1 MLIAS
6 FILFLFFRSFKA
18 VFFPLIVMMVSVIW
32 VVGFIQLF
40 GFEITLLTGILP
52 PLIIILVVENNIF
65 LLNKYHSE
73 YKSHKQKIKAL
84 ARMIHRVGGAMFLTN
99 LTTAVGFA
107 AFIITRNR
115 LLVEFGIVAALSIL
129 MVFILSITLIPIFF
143 SFVSEPKIR
152 HLKHLERKGLHSVV
166 DKLMSLVLFSRTK
179 VYIVTVII
187 VIIGVYGMFQVKTTG
202 NVVDDIPQ
210 DGKMY
215 KDMMFLEKQ
224 FKGILPFEIMIDTKK
239 PKGVLKSSTLKRISR
254 LQDTLA
260 TYPIFSKS
268 ISVADV
274 VKVSKQAYYNGDPEK
289 YQLLNS
295 NEKVFIM
302 SYLPKN
308 MGQNK
313 RTLINSFVDS
323 NLQITRITVQMANIS
338 SPEIQAIRDDLEPK
352 IDKIFN
358 PEKYNVNLTGTS
370 VVFLEGTEFLVNNLM
385 FSLLLAIGIIGGI
398 MFLLFNSSKMV
409 VIALIPNLIPQ
420 ILTVALMGY
429 YGIPLKPSTILIFS
443 IALGIS
449 VDNTIHFLSRYRME
463 LKLNNSDIKISV
475 INALKETA
483 NSMIYSSIVLF
494 VGFSVFL
501 ISSFGGTESLGKLIS
516 FTLIAAMFSNLILLP
531 SLLLTLD
538 KKLTTKAF
546 KEPFLEIMDE
556 EDDVDVDY
564 IDFDEEK

>member
-1 MLIAS
+1 MN
-6 FILFLFFRSFKA
+6 
-18 VFFPLIVMMVSVIW
+18 IV
-32 VVGFIQLF
+32 LYNR
-40 GFEITLLTGILP
+40 T
-52 PLIIILVVENNIF
+52 
-65 LLNKYHSE
+65 
-73 YKSHKQKIKAL
+73 
-84 ARMIHRVGGAMFLTN
+84 RVY
-99 LTTAVGFA
+99 
-107 AFIITRNR
+107 IIT
-115 LLVEFGIVAALSIL
+115 
-129 MVFILSITLIPIFF
+129 T
-143 SFVSEPKIR
+143 
-152 HLKHLERKGLHSVV
+152 
-166 DKLMSLVLFSRTK
+166 
-179 VYIVTVII
+179 I
-187 VIIGVYGMFQVKTTG
+187 VIIIGVFGMIQLKTTG
-202 NVVDDIPQ
+202 NVVDDIPE
-210 DGKMY
+210 DGKMN
-215 KDMMFLEKQ
+215 KDLVFFEKQ
-224 FKGILPFEIMIDTKK
+224 FKGILPFEILIDTKK
-239 PKGVLKSSTLKRISR
+239 PKGVLKTATLKRISK

-260 TYPIFSKS
+260 TYSVFSKS

-274 VKVSKQAYYNGDPEK
+274 VKVAKQAYYNGDPEK

-295 NEKVFIM
+295 NEKVFVM
-302 SYLPKN
+302 SYLPKD

-323 NLQITRITVQMANIS
+323 SLQVTRITVQMKNIS
-338 SPEIQAIRDDLEPK
+338 SPEIQALRADLEPK

-370 VVFLEGTEFLVNNLM
+370 VVFLEGTQFLVNNLLY
-385 FSLLLAIGIIGGI
+385 SLLLAIIIIGGI

-420 ILTVALMGY
+420 VLTVALMGY

-463 LKLNNSDIKISV
+463 LKLNNSNIKISV

-494 VGFSVFL
+494 VGFSVFM

-538 KKLTTKAF
+538 KRITTKAF

-556 EDDVDVDY
+556 EDDVEVNY
-564 IDFDEEK
+564 IELEENK